1 MLCNFGIFNNYT
13 EINLFNSSRTLEENI
28 TLEKFLTDIDI
39 NRYLTTALEESFLI
53 KNKYSKLL
61 PDNKRFVGFLFSD
74 GTTSPILCRHY
85 KFERHVVTKL
95 GYNPNFITYNVNLL
109 PMLTGA
115 IKVCHED
122 ITIFTKPTIQQIKWL
137 IKYNAKKYHVNNQ
150 LFIDIC
156 SVELD
161 TEIKKLPYSPIKFSL
176 HRQAD

>member
-1 MLCNFGIFNNYT
+1 MQDEYT
-13 EINLFNSSRTLEENI
+13 NQSKLENI

-53 KNKYSKLL
+53 KNKYSNLV
-61 PDNKRFVGFLFSD
+61 PENKKFVGFLFSD

-95 GYNPNFITYNVNLL
+95 GFNPNFITYNVNLL

-150 LFIDIC
+150 LFIDIS

-176 HRQAD
+176 HRQAY